1 MTHDQL
7 KIRLLRSTI
16 GTNKSHRET
25 IRGLGLRRINSISIL
40 NNTPEVRGMLRKVKY
55 LIDVSHV

>member
-25 IRGLGLRRINSISIL
+25 IRGLGLRRVNSISVL